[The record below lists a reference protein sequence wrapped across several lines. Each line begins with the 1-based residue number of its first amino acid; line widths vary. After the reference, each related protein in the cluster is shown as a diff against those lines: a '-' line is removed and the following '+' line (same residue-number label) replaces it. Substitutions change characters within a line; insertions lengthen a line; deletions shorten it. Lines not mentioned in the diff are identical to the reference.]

1 VEDPQG
7 RKEENMK
14 LNMDAVFQKLGQ
26 ATESV
31 EKDMRSHMETM
42 DAANTMDV
50 MKLQQ
55 MMQKW
60 TIATQVQSNTIKT
73 IGDGIKSTVQNIR

>member
-1 VEDPQG
+1 
-7 RKEENMK
+7 MS

-26 ATESV
+26 ATQNLEGDIAKHVES
-31 EKDMRSHMETM
+31 M
-42 DAANTMDV
+42 DPSNTMDV
-50 MKLQQ
+50 LKMQQ

-60 TIATQVQSNTIKT
+60 TIATQVQSNTVKT